1 MHRCDIRALF
11 SICLFISLCL
21 SLSFFF
27 RRGLKRFE
35 KVWLVIIRVYGCS
48 RASSPFFSLL
58 EARFEKVCEGL
69 RRFAKV
75 WLVIR
80 ISLAFARCLL
90 SLFEVR
96 FEKVRV
102 VVSTRR
108 KFGRKVGPGLAREPV
123 RRWFLQWA
131 SIGIRFLI
139 ISFQMIK

>member
-1 MHRCDIRALF
+1 MRYTCSFLY
-11 SICLFISLCL
+11 LSLYL
-21 SLSFFF
+21 SLSLVLFST
-27 RRGLKRFE
+27 RFE
-35 KVWLVIIRVYGCS
+35 KVWEGLIGNYS
-48 RASSPFFSLL
+48 SLWLFASLFSLLFSPLSPL
-58 EARFEKVCEGL
+58 EARFEKVWEGL

-80 ISLAFARCLL
+80 VSLAFARCLL

-96 FEKVRV
+96 FEEVRV